1 VPALVAVLVLFA
13 SACGS
18 GDDGVRSEVTRGDA
32 ATTLAPPSSRP
43 STTVTSTTEPAP
55 VVPPAPE
62 NAVEDLAE
70 VVAAC
75 VPRADT
81 PHPVFHGCIDWHSAV
96 HGNYALRAAARLTGD
111 DSYLAVA
118 EEVVTAGSLDA
129 ERDAVAS
136 GTLGREVPYGFAW
149 FLLLAEE
156 AQQPAITA
164 IASDV
169 AERLEEWIRAH
180 LDDEDALWNPKYESL
195 PFALYALHGWYGSTD
210 PVRAIDIRSL
220 ATGLAAM
227 ARDRCGRSRP
237 SEAAR
242 EFFDPCAMFTLLL
255 SALRTAD
262 SDSVAGADVGALCDR
277 LSTVPPLSP
286 PEMTTDHAAGLDF
299 SRSWALYACAEALLD
314 PSLVARGDVLVSAHL
329 AMPQFWRDDYGS
341 HAHWVPQFGIRALA
355 LRADAVAA
363 LAQGVPTS

>member
-1 VPALVAVLVLFA
+1 MRALFLWLLLVLFA

-129 ERDAVAS
+129 ERDAL
-136 GTLGREVPYGFAW
+136 LGDLEAAGWVVRRYSVTGVGPTIDGRNGGGDRYYTDGEMAVGV
-149 FLLLAEE
+149 LA
-156 AQQPAITA
+156 AAA
-164 IASDV
+164 AAGRR
-169 AERLEEWIRAH
+169 AERLAPPVPIVIKQQFWAWIR
-180 LDDEDALWNPKYESL
+180 P
-195 PFALYALHGWYGSTD
+195 
-210 PVRAIDIRSL
+210 
-220 ATGLAAM
+220 
-227 ARDRCGRSRP
+227 
-237 SEAAR
+237 
-242 EFFDPCAMFTLLL
+242 
-255 SALRTAD
+255 
-262 SDSVAGADVGALCDR
+262 
-277 LSTVPPLSP
+277 
-286 PEMTTDHAAGLDF
+286 
-299 SRSWALYACAEALLD
+299 
-314 PSLVARGDVLVSAHL
+314 
-329 AMPQFWRDDYGS
+329 
-341 HAHWVPQFGIRALA
+341 ALA
-355 LRADAVAA
+355 E
-363 LAQGVPTS
+363 